1 MQGMVLLVY
10 AVVIVLCND
19 LLGIMKVFYGDV
31 TRYWIQEKLTWI

>member
-10 AVVIVLCND
+10 AVIVLYND
-19 LLGIMKVFYGDV
+19 LLGVMKVFYRDV